1 MDTAADSER
10 TSAVEGP
17 VGCGPGSGSGSGSK
31 GAAGASAE
39 PSPSGPPVVSG
50 ATPVPAGLVFDDPLD
65 RPSSDDTDRGWGD
78 SPSGSADDDFTRFL
92 SEKPPH
98 HL

>member
-10 TSAVEGP
+10 PPTTDAAAAR
-17 VGCGPGSGSGSGSK
+17 PGTGGGTP
-31 GAAGASAE
+31 APRPRTA
-39 PSPSGPPVVSG
+39 PPR
-50 ATPVPAGLVFDDPLD
+50 GLVFDDPVD

-78 SPSGSADDDFTRFL
+78 LPAGTTDDDFTRFL
-92 SEKPPH
+92 NEKPPH